1 MNKIVLIIILSV
13 IGSYINAQDIIV
25 LISGEQRSVIV
36 KKVGLTTVDYVRFDN
51 QQGAIYEVSKGDVR
65 KIIYQNGVE
74 ENFQEQSNI
83 KSESAAPIPAT
94 GEVIDDRDGISY
106 KYVVIGKQIWM
117 ADNLKFK
124 IGGSKCLIADEND
137 CDKCGRY
144 YNYEEAI
151 KACPAGW
158 HLPND
163 DEWIDLEIEVGM
175 NESEAS
181 KSGWRGTKPGQAP
194 ELLRGGKTGL
204 DLTMCGFISSSNS
217 DILVLKEKDIESY
230 KVDGYYWTATAD
242 GIFAY
247 YRQFSSRFS
256 INRGGDFQNKGFPIR
271 CIKD

>member
-1 MNKIVLIIILSV
+1 MPNLAL
-13 IGSYINAQDIIV
+13 A
-25 LISGEQRSVIV
+25 
-36 KKVGLTTVDYVRFDN
+36 
-51 QQGAIYEVSKGDVR
+51 
-65 KIIYQNGVE
+65 
-74 ENFQEQSNI
+74 
-83 KSESAAPIPAT
+83 IPAT
-94 GEVIDDRDGISY
+94 GEIIDVRDGIKY
-106 KYVVIGKQIWM
+106 KYLVIGKQTWM

-181 KSGWRGTKPGQAP
+181 KEGWRGTKPGQAP

-204 DLTMCGFISSSNS
+204 DLPMCGYLLHMSTDS
-217 DILVLKEKDIESY
+217 LMLKEKHLDGY
-230 KVDGYYWTATAD
+230 KVDGYYWTSTES

-256 INRGGDFQNKGFPIR
+256 INRGRAGKNRGFPIR
-271 CIKD
+271 CIKDE